1 MAAAA
6 AFLERATAL
15 TAEPHR
21 HAERALAAAQT
32 KYEAG
37 ALDDAVTLLDI
48 AEAAAL
54 GNLELARVHLLR
66 GQIAFAARRGRDAPP
81 LLLKAARELE
91 VVDPDLAR
99 ETYLDALAAA
109 LFAGRLEQ
117 SGAIAFEVSR
127 AARAAAPSPRDPRAA
142 DLLLDG
148 LALLISDGPSIGAP
162 VLRRAV
168 SAFREEE
175 IATEESARW
184 LWLAGRAARFI
195 WDYEAWDALTRRQ
208 IEVAYH
214 LRKVFSKLDITS
226 RNQLARVLPERASAG
241 HVA

>member
-1 MAAAA
+1 M
-6 AFLERATAL
+6 
-15 TAEPHR
+15 
-21 HAERALAAAQT
+21 
-32 KYEAG
+32 
-37 ALDDAVTLLDI
+37 
-48 AEAAAL
+48 
-54 GNLELARVHLLR
+54 HLLR
-66 GQIAFAARRGRDAPP
+66 GQIAFAPRRGRDAPP

-117 SGAIAFEVSR
+117 SGASAFEVSR

-208 IEVAYH
+208 IEIARDTGALAMLPLALSARGRTH
-214 LRKVFSKLDITS
+214 IRGRTS
-226 RNQLARVLPERASAG
+226 GARHRSAG
-241 HVA
+241 VGRALRGDRRARRPVRRSPPGSLPRP